1 MLSNHEHTTNVQL
14 FHVMVAGL
22 ILARA
27 ASSSGPALPPNLQH
41 LAIQALLQ
49 QLRHHSGPAAAG
61 GGSSNGNTAGS
72 VAGRNL
78 TLAGAAALALGF
90 LSLTGQVDLPELLAD
105 SSSGEDAAAS
115 ASANGGSSSS
125 SSSVP
130 PGSVLGVLLSLA
142 ANGKDSRA
150 ALRAVAA
157 VGYIAAGSTDPQ
169 VHLAAAKGELV
180 FVWAWFA

>member
-1 MLSNHEHTTNVQL
+1 
-14 FHVMVAGL
+14 MVAGL

-27 ASSSGPALPPNLQH
+27 ASSSGPALPPNLQQS
-41 LAIQALLQ
+41 AIEALVQ
-49 QLRHHSGPAAAG
+49 QVRHHSGPAAVG

-72 VAGRNL
+72 AAGRSL

-90 LSLTGQVDLPELLAD
+90 VSLTGQVALPELLAD
-105 SSSGEDAAAS
+105 SSSYGDAAAS
-115 ASANGGSSSS
+115 AAANDG

-169 VHLAAAKGELV
+169 VHLAAAKGEQMIVCVLV
-180 FVWAWFA
+180 RLRCLFDLDRYV